1 MMLIS
6 KGILCDGM
14 EDDGYPDGKKRELT
28 EDEKSRIKELIQKY
42 DSEDS
47 DKPVSTLV
55 VENADEDWTRSQVAG
70 IMASMNR

>member
-1 MMLIS
+1 
-6 KGILCDGM
+6 M
-14 EDDGYPDGKKRELT
+14 ENDGYPDGKKRELT